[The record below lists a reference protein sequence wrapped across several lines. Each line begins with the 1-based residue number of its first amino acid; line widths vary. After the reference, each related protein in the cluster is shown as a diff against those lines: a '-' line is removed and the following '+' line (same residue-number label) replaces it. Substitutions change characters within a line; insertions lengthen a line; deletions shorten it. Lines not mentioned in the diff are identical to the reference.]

1 LSKQVRAR
9 SFRRTFAAVVAAGLL
24 CPFARATNWWL
35 PPNFSE
41 HGRDMDHLFNVIFW
55 LTTVVM
61 LGVFAV
67 MLYFLIRYRH
77 NPRRKKAHF
86 SHGNPRVELIWTI
99 IPAIILTYVSLYSKK
114 VWDRYRHGDELDSRK
129 PARVLVIGQQFQWNV
144 VYPGPDGKIGKYLV
158 YPKPSDKYW
167 PRNADGT
174 PFTFSYGKYQ
184 DTKGPSEMPFADAVA
199 AINAYIEGNNPL
211 GKVFDDPD
219 GKDDDDGGGQPGRP
233 IFLPKGRP
241 VEIQLSSKDVIH
253 DFFMPNMRVKLD
265 AVPGLRGLINFVPTA
280 TSKEVQALPENRRTY
295 HDLDA
300 LSGELSD
307 PVVATMLI
315 EIDEKSEPK
324 APNAKSAG
332 KAFDRNAGEWKYNDK
347 EGKTIVRDGQPLTP
361 ERVAQLKAIGVK
373 TVTMYRPQFDLVCE
387 ELCGQGHGKMQGRV
401 IVITAEE
408 YAAKFETKAE
418 EADLGQVEKVAR
430 AARP

>member
-1 LSKQVRAR
+1 VSMHMRWSSASKGCGAILG
-9 SFRRTFAAVVAAGLL
+9 AGLL
-24 CPFARATNWWL
+24 CPRARAVSWWM

-55 LTTVVM
+55 LTTIVM
-61 LGVFAV
+61 LGVFTV
-67 MLYFLIRYRH
+67 MLYFLIRYRY
-77 NPRRKKAHF
+77 NPGRKKAHF
-86 SHGNPRVELIWTI
+86 SHGNPRLEMIWTI
-99 IPAIILTYVSLYSKK
+99 IPAIILTYVSLYSKR
-114 VWDRYRHGDELDSRK
+114 VWDRYRHGDEMDSRK

-144 VYPGPDGKIGKYLV
+144 IYAGPDGKIGKYLV

-184 DTKGPSEMPFADAVA
+184 ETKGPSEMPFDDAVA
-199 AINAYIEGNNPL
+199 AINAYIEGTNPL

-219 GKDDDDGGGQPGRP
+219 GKDDNYDNQPGRP
-233 IFLPKGRP
+233 IYLPKGRP
-241 VEIQLSSKDVIH
+241 VEVQLSSKDVIH

-295 HDLDA
+295 QDLDTLA
-300 LSGELSD
+300 AELSD

-332 KAFDRNAGEWKYNDK
+332 RAFDRNAAEWKYNDNQ
-347 EGKTIVRDGQPLTP
+347 GKTIVRDGQPLTP
-361 ERVAQLKAIGVK
+361 ERAMQLKAIGVK
-373 TVTMYRPQFDLVCE
+373 MVTMYRPQFDLVCE

-401 IVITAEE
+401 IVVTAEE
-408 YAAKFETKAE
+408 YAEKFETKSEEAGGAAE
-418 EADLGQVEKVAR
+418 ERTAVTRKD
-430 AARP
+430 